1 LIFSWLK
8 LKPVD
13 FVLIFIFKIHLT
25 KIMQNLEPSSFLVGW
40 HMTMLVG
47 AIALVVAGIVFYII
61 HLVKIST
68 INSYKGKYD
77 YISRREIKNLEI
89 IFIMFAIAVAMVINR
104 YGMDELNEMGVWFF
118 VRLFISLAG
127 GTLVGYV
134 AFLILEYY
142 YPSRV
147 DKKLKKWRYMPR
159 VNPKTGN
166 KMRLLAEHEEDVHLD
181 AGMKAEEDVFS
192 IDYDVWM
199 DEKTNDVIVE
209 KYQGHLQAVQCGNC
223 GFYTM
228 KVVREEI
235 TQQPTIDNPGELIK
249 HYECSYCKSVRATA
263 FKISNMEA
271 GDFQNEKTHSFKK
284 AQDVVLI
291 KVEIKSSTG
300 TSKFYEFADLTQ
312 AQKFLSEV
320 DDDRK

>member
-1 LIFSWLK
+1 
-8 LKPVD
+8 
-13 FVLIFIFKIHLT
+13 
-25 KIMQNLEPSSFLVGW
+25 
-40 HMTMLVG
+40 
-47 AIALVVAGIVFYII
+47 
-61 HLVKIST
+61 
-68 INSYKGKYD
+68 
-77 YISRREIKNLEI
+77 
-89 IFIMFAIAVAMVINR
+89 
-104 YGMDELNEMGVWFF
+104 
-118 VRLFISLAG
+118 
-127 GTLVGYV
+127 
-134 AFLILEYY
+134 
-142 YPSRV
+142 
-147 DKKLKKWRYMPR
+147 MPR